1 MDDDMRSEMVLNYE
15 YEEEEED
22 VVQRGIKLTTEE
34 TVALYNKG
42 V

>member
-15 YEEEEED
+15 YEEED
-22 VVQRGIKLTTEE
+22 VVQRGITLTTEE

>member
-1 MDDDMRSEMVLNYE
+1 MDDDMHSEMVLNYE
-15 YEEEEED
+15 YEEED

>member
-15 YEEEEED
+15 YEEED
-22 VVQRGIKLTTEE
+22 VVQSGNKLTIEE
-34 TVALYNKG
+34 TVALYNRG